1 LPASSPPAFVCNRSC
16 ILSPSAGDVYAF
28 DNAFSSFAA
37 CSRLVGGAQQD
48 ELEFVCFGL
57 TYEGRSHM
65 LAGKDAA
72 ATLAVS
78 DLQRARDFYENTLGL
93 EAVQEPP
100 GAILYRSGNS
110 VVLVYPSEYAGTN
123 KATAASWAVGDDFD
137 SIVMALQEK
146 GVTFE
151 HYDDLPETSC
161 EGDIHRMGDF
171 KAVWFKDPDGN
182 ILNLIN
188 ESM

>member
-1 LPASSPPAFVCNRSC
+1 
-16 ILSPSAGDVYAF
+16 
-28 DNAFSSFAA
+28 
-37 CSRLVGGAQQD
+37 
-48 ELEFVCFGL
+48 
-57 TYEGRSHM
+57 M

-137 SIVMALQEK
+137 SIVQALK
-146 GVTFE
+146 DNGVTFE
-151 HYDDLPETSC
+151 HYDLPETTR
-161 EGDIHRMGDF
+161 EGDVHLMGDF

-188 ESM
+188 QSM